1 MTVQLLLGRRG
12 TGKTHE
18 IIERIKAQLKG
29 QPLGD
34 PIIMI
39 APRQSTFQIEQA
51 LSHDAMIKGSMRTAI
66 YSFDRLFWRLES
78 EEGSTELQHIS
89 NSGVEMLTY
98 QILNEHKDELKRFQ
112 STSAYFGFS
121 QKMAAV
127 ISELKKYNVTPSDVY
142 TLLGKEMDVRTK
154 DKLHDI
160 YEVYTAL
167 EEKMSGQYMQTEDML
182 VALCKMTETSKTIR
196 NADIYID
203 GFYNFTTVEYMVIQ
217 SLAQHAKSL
226 TIALTIDQTDPVL
239 FRKTT
244 ETLNHIKTY
253 LHERALTYH
262 VDNMHV
268 SYRFNDELNMLEN
281 SFSREVSISHT
292 EHIHLSQHAS
302 VPAEAAHIAHKI
314 MDLVRKG
321 ERFKD
326 IVVLYRDESY
336 VKQLIDVCR
345 KHQIPYHTDYKEL
358 MIHHK
363 AIELIRSLLDAFKTN
378 MRIEHLFRALKTGL
392 IAHEFKRE
400 EDLLLIDMLENVMI
414 ERGMYY
420 DDLIHKRKLFYDEK
434 DVYEQDQWDALLQ
447 YIDYLLSVIEP
458 FKEGI
463 VNAQSGRAFASAIY
477 SFMLSISLP
486 EYLMQHKDMAK
497 DNGEQYI
504 ALTFDQIL
512 TGLNQ
517 VLDDFVLIMDEVTL
531 DYKVMCD
538 IIDVGFLALEYNA
551 PPQGLDQIQILNL
564 DLAKVENKKYVF
576 VCGVNDDI
584 LPRPMKEDAL
594 ITDQEKRMMQEI
606 GDIQLAPTTDVLI
619 QDEWFV
625 FYNAV
630 THAQHSVYISYSLMN
645 MNQEAMRPSRYLAR
659 LERQLHLEVQDMTHD
674 LNPEDCIT
682 TYHAGIKHA
691 VSHIEDDTW
700 SDVVAVYETDPQ
712 FEHVF
717 KLRHYRNQSEML
729 AEHEVSRLYGDTI
742 KASVSR
748 FETFNQCAFKH
759 FANHGL
765 RLKERLPY
773 QFQSFQLGNIFH
785 DALRHLS
792 EKFKDQVLQ
801 VDTAV
806 IASEIDDYL
815 KASLPSVHYEVLYSK
830 HYYQYIVKQIRTI
843 LLLTFTA
850 IQRQTKYSNFKMARF
865 ETKFG
870 KGGALDTQIY
880 RFGKNKKI
888 EITGQI
894 DRIDIL
900 PSPEKDYVRIIDYK
914 SRQTDLDLKQVYYG
928 LQMQMLTYMD
938 VVLSNT
944 ARLGLK
950 SDVIPAGMLYFH
962 VYNPKLS
969 FNVKQGAA
977 QLFDE
982 RFNKYSMQ
990 GFILDDIE
998 IAKDM
1003 DTTLEAGQKSKIVPA
1018 MLKNDGSFNKRSSR
1032 TLALEE
1038 MHALL
1043 QHNKQQ
1049 FMHTAQNILQG
1060 DSRINPVRYDKLNPC
1075 LHCAFKSV
1083 CHIDPILNQEDIRT
1097 FDKDID
1103 PLDEIMKAVNKDA
1116 MDS

>member
-51 LSHDAMIKGSMRTAI
+51 LSHDELIKGSMRTAI

-78 EEGSTELQHIS
+78 EEGSTDLQHIS

-98 QILNEHKDELKRFQ
+98 QILNEYKERLKRFQ

-127 ISELKKYNVTPSDVY
+127 ISELKKYNVTPTDVQS
-142 TLLGKEMDVRTK
+142 LLEKEIDVRTK

-160 YEVYTAL
+160 HEVYRAL
-167 EEKMSGQYMQTEDML
+167 EEKMNGQYMQTEDML
-182 VALCKMTETSKTIR
+182 VSLCKMIETSKTIR

-244 ETLNHIKTY
+244 ETLNHIKMY

-262 VDNMHV
+262 VDNMHD
-268 SYRFNDELNMLEN
+268 SYRFNDELSTLES
-281 SFSREVSISHT
+281 SFSREVSISHL
-292 EHIHLSQHAS
+292 EHIHLSQHSS
-302 VPAEAAHIAHKI
+302 VSAEAAHITHQI
-314 MDLVRKG
+314 MELVRNG

-326 IVVLYRDESY
+326 IAVLYRDESY

-392 IAHEFKRE
+392 ITHEFKRE

-420 DDLIHKRKLFYDEK
+420 DDLINSRKLFYDEK
-434 DVYEQDQWDALLQ
+434 DVYEQDQWDAILQ
-447 YIDYLLSVIEP
+447 YIEYMLSVIQP
-458 FKEGI
+458 FREEI
-463 VNAQSGRAFASAIY
+463 MNAQSGRAFASAIY
-477 SFMLSISLP
+477 RFMLSISLP

-531 DYKVMCD
+531 DYQVMCD
-538 IIDVGFLALEYNA
+538 IIDVGFLALEFNA
-551 PPQGLDQIQILNL
+551 APQGLDQIQILNL
-564 DLAKVENKKYVF
+564 DLAKIENKKHVF

-594 ITDQEKRMMQEI
+594 ITDQEKRVMQEL
-606 GDIQLAPTTDVLI
+606 GEIQLAPTTDVLI

-630 THAQHSVYISYSLMN
+630 THAQTSVYLSYSLMN
-645 MNQEAMRPSRYLAR
+645 MNQEAMRPSRYLSR
-659 LERQLHLEVQDMTHD
+659 LERQLNLEVKDMTQDM
-674 LNPEDCIT
+674 NPKDCIT
-682 TYHAGIKHA
+682 TYQAGIKHA
-691 VSHIEDDTW
+691 VSHIEDDSW
-700 SDVVAVYETDPQ
+700 SQIVAEYASDPQ
-712 FEHVF
+712 FRDVF
-717 KLRHYRNQSEML
+717 RLIHYRNQSETL
-729 AEHEVSRLYGDTI
+729 TADEVSSLYGDTI

-748 FETFNQCAFKH
+748 FETFNECAFKH

-765 RLKERLPY
+765 KLKERLPY

-792 EKFKDQVLQ
+792 EKFKERVLQ
-801 VDTAV
+801 VDAAV

-843 LLLTFTA
+843 LISTFAA

-880 RFGKNKKI
+880 HFGNNKKI

-900 PSPEKDYVRIIDYK
+900 PSPDKDYIRIIDYK
-914 SRQTDLDLKQVYYG
+914 SRETDLDLKQVYYG

-950 SDVIPAGMLYFH
+950 SDVVPAGMLYFH

-969 FNVKQGAA
+969 FKMKQDAQ

-982 RFNKYSMQ
+982 RFNQYSMK
-990 GFILDDIE
+990 GYILDDTE

-1003 DTTLEAGQKSKIVPA
+1003 DTALEAGQKSKIVPA
-1018 MLKNDGSFNKRSSR
+1018 GLNNNGSFNKKSSR

-1038 MHALL
+1038 MHALI

-1060 DSRINPVRYDKLNPC
+1060 NSRINPVRYDKLNPC
-1075 LHCAFKSV
+1075 QYCAFKTV

-1097 FDKDID
+1097 FEKDID
-1103 PLDEIMKAVNKDA
+1103 PLNEIMKAVNKDA